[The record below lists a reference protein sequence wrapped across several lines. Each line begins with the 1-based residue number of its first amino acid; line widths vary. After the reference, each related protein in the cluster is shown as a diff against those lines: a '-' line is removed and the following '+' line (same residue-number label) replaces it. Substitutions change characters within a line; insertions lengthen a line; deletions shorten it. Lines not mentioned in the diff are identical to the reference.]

1 MEKNEKIGCLF
12 DLDGVL
18 IDSERLYTKIW
29 EAIEVQWPT
38 GVDNFAYKIKG
49 TTLED
54 ILDHYFPDEKVRADV
69 VKELYRLEGLM
80 IYTPIKGAVEFID
93 AMRERE
99 IPVALVTSS
108 NDLKMQHLWND
119 MPGFKEKFDVII
131 TGDEVTH
138 SKPNPEG
145 YLTAAERLG
154 VNPERCAVFED
165 SLQGVKA
172 GKAAGAYVVGVAG
185 TLKAEDIA
193 PYSDVVVNAVAD
205 VDIDRLESTLNKKAH
220 SATH

>member
-29 EAIEVQWPT
+29 GAIEEQWPT

-54 ILDHYFPDEKVRADV
+54 ILDHYFPDERVRSEV

-80 IYTPIKGAVEFID
+80 IYTPLPGAVEFID
-93 AMRERE
+93 ALRERK

-108 NDLKMQHLWND
+108 NDLKMQHLWSD

-145 YLTAAERLG
+145 YLTAARRIG
-154 VNPERCAVFED
+154 VAPERCAVFED

-172 GKAAGAYVVGVAG
+172 GKVAGSYVVGVEG

-193 PYSDVVVNAVAD
+193 PFSDVVVNAVAD
-205 VDIDRLESTLNKKAH
+205 VDIDDLMEKLR
-220 SATH
+220 

>member
-1 MEKNEKIGCLF
+1 MDMKNTDKKIGCLF

-18 IDSERLYTKIW
+18 IDSERMYTKIW
-29 EAIEVQWPT
+29 EAIEQQWPT

-54 ILDHYFPDEKVRADV
+54 ILDHYFPDEKVRAQV

-80 IYTPIKGAVEFID
+80 IYQPMPGAMELLD
-93 AMRERE
+93 ELGSRN

-108 NDLKMQHLWND
+108 NDLKMQHLWSD
-119 MPGFKEKFDVII
+119 MPQLKEKFDVII

-145 YLTAAERLG
+145 YLTAARRLG
-154 VNPERCAVFED
+154 VDPKRCVVFED

-172 GKAAGAYVVGVAG
+172 GKSAGAFVVGVAG

-193 PYSDVVVNAVAD
+193 PYADIVVNGVKEVN
-205 VDIDRLESTLNKKAH
+205 VDKLLQNHE
-220 SATH
+220 